1 MSTQERVPTTLEKAL
16 DINLDS
22 KFYGTFAE
30 IGAGQEVARQF
41 FQAGKASQ
49 TIALT
54 ISAYD
59 MTYSD
64 ILYGKEKSGRY
75 VCQSRLEKMLDRE
88 YNKLTE
94 RLGSQ
99 RGDKTCFFSFADTV
113 ATGSESKGKT
123 CHGWVGVRFQAK
135 PGQAWQQVMAH
146 VRMLDK
152 HRLQQ
157 QETLSKFGVNL
168 IHSAFYK
175 RAKPEDFLTGLFDQ
189 IKEDSIAV
197 DVVYFSGDE
206 FKKFDPLQFNLNL
219 LQLGWAEAI
228 YVDPTGQLQNPGD
241 DLWGKALLIQRGFF
255 NPVTNTHLDI
265 YERGLKHFKKEFSQK
280 NNVLGLFEFTLDNRL
295 KNTTLSTD
303 QALKRIQMISQLGL
317 PVLVTKFTLFYKLKE
332 FVRRLTSEPLG
343 IVVGATHLSKLFDAS
358 FYYDLK
364 GGLLEGMGK
373 LLDEQ
378 SRLYIYPHKTAEI
391 CLLTKSFFPPTQVQC
406 IYKHFIE
413 NKMIQDIA
421 GCEELDEMI
430 HSEDVLNLIKKKN
443 SSWRKLVPTKIHNF
457 VAKNYS

>member
-1 MSTQERVPTTLEKAL
+1 MSLQERSPTTLEKAL
-16 DINLDS
+16 DINLDT
-22 KFYGTFAE
+22 KFYGSFAE

-75 VCQSRLEKMLDRE
+75 VCLPRLEKMLDRE

-94 RLGSQ
+94 RLGEQ
-99 RGDKTCFFSFADTV
+99 RGQKTCFFSFANTV
-113 ATGSESKGKT
+113 ATGSESPGKT
-123 CHGWVGVRFQAK
+123 CHGWVGIRFQAK
-135 PGQAWQQVMAH
+135 PGQSFQQVMVH

-152 HRLQQ
+152 YRLQQ

-168 IHSAFYK
+168 IHSAFY
-175 RAKPEDFLTGLFDQ
+175 RRSSPEDFLNGLFDQ
-189 IKEDSIAV
+189 IKV
-197 DVVYFSGDE
+197 DAISLDVIYFSGEE
-206 FKKFDPLQFNLNL
+206 FKKFDTIKFNLDL
-219 LQLGWAEAI
+219 LQAGWAEAI
-228 YVDPTGQLQNPGD
+228 YVDEQGQLQNPGD
-241 DLWGKALLIQRGFF
+241 AIWGKALLIQRGFF

-303 QALKRIQMISQLGL
+303 EANKRIQMITQLGI
-317 PVLVTKFTLFYKLKE
+317 PVLITKFTLFYKLKE
-332 FVRRLTSEPLG
+332 FMRRLTSEPMG
-343 IVVGATHLSKLFDAS
+343 IVVGATHLSKLFDSS
-358 FYYDLK
+358 FYFDLK

-378 SRLYIYPHKTAEI
+378 SRLYIYPHKTNEI
-391 CLLTKSFFPPTQVQC
+391 CLLTKSFFPPANVQF
-406 IYKHFIE
+406 IYKHLTE

-421 GCEELDEMI
+421 GCEELQEMI

-443 SSWRKLVPTKIHNF
+443 VAWKKLVPVKIQNF
-457 VAKNYS
+457 VSKNYS